1 MRNTATGRFYNS
13 KTGEHVN
20 YMAEIKE
27 KLVFVLSIRDSAS
40 RMLLDV
46 EGSGKLGWTR
56 QGRVVGSY
64 IYNLQ

>member
-1 MRNTATGRFYNS
+1 
-13 KTGEHVN
+13 
-20 YMAEIKE
+20 MAEIKE